1 MRRSFTTSRS
11 FPVSC
16 KYFHPSV
23 LQQPDN
29 PLETS
34 CLHHFSRSPHMA
46 QRSSCLSTQHCSW
59 LLAELPKRKPTADD
73 DAFGRTKDISVTSE
87 GVTIQS
93 AFELQLP

>member
-29 PLETS
+29 PLEAS

-46 QRSSCLSTQHCSW
+46 QREALVS
-59 LLAELPKRKPTADD
+59 LPNTVV
-73 DAFGRTKDISVTSE
+73 GYQ
-87 GVTIQS
+87 QS
-93 AFELQLP
+93 YQRGNRLPMMMHSA